1 MKNNSSRPY
10 ISAYPL
16 KAITQETSK
25 LEAGPSPYLK
35 AVLSSK
41 LKESA
46 SARILPMNDS
56 NLAAALRYIASTK

>member
-1 MKNNSSRPY
+1 MKSTSKIAK

-16 KAITQETSK
+16 KAVPADNSAKPTAQ
-25 LEAGPSPYLK
+25 SPYLK

-41 LKESA
+41 LRA
-46 SARILPMNDS
+46 SYPGKVLAMTDS